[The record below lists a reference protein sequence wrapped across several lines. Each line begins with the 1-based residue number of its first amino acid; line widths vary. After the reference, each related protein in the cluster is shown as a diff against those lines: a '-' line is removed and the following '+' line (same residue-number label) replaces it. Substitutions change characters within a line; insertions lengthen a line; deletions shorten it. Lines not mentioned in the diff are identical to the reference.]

1 MILLLSLTR
10 WCRFMQRKD
19 RTVLLKI
26 CDEINIALEMIG
38 TDTFESFNE
47 NEMKKRA
54 VCMTVI
60 NIGELVKNLSA
71 DFRLSNDHV
80 PWKLIAGFRDIAA
93 HKYGSLRMEDV
104 YATVTNDFPT
114 LKKNVNEILLKNEY

>member
-1 MILLLSLTR
+1 
-10 WCRFMQRKD
+10 MQRKD
-19 RTVLLKI
+19 HIVLSKM
-26 CDEINIALEMIG
+26 CNEIDIALEMIG

-114 LKKNVNEILLKNEY
+114 LKKNANEILLKNEQ